1 MAPHRRHSPLARLVL
16 VTAGLLSAALLACAP
31 TPSPVDDARHP
42 DPPRPPLVVPTAP
55 GPTPPPLDG
64 GPPAGADEQRGA
76 FGAFLDS
83 EPEGLA
89 LLKRFSGWLD
99 GTELR
104 VGHTYLPGDVW
115 SNIEGGNGFLDSW
128 AQWRQ
133 AEKDRMFVL
142 NVPLMEHN
150 EAEFSDTAVR
160 RLLRH
165 AAAGA
170 FDEHFRVL
178 AQRLVDLGATDTV
191 LVLGWEMNGT
201 TYTHRCAPDPEDWKE
216 YWRRIVTVMRSVPG
230 QKFKFDFAPN
240 RGADAIPW
248 PECYPGDDVVDIVG
262 MDSYDQPHG
271 MSFDE
276 EVSEPYGLQFHVD
289 FAQAHG
295 KPISYPEW
303 GLFRNGDNPT
313 YMLRMLAWIEE
324 HKPLYNTITDYCPH
338 GVWQCATNPRSSAL
352 YREVLSSASVPLP
365 TPSVPVPMPV
375 PAAPTPPAVP
385 LPTPVPPPVPLPPRQ
400 PATPATPAQPPGCT
414 PAAVAN
420 GAAQPADGRRAGC
433 AH

>member
-1 MAPHRRHSPLARLVL
+1 MAP
-16 VTAGLLSAALLACAP
+16 G
-31 TPSPVDDARHP
+31 
-42 DPPRPPLVVPTAP
+42 AP
-55 GPTPPPLDG
+55 GPTPLPPAPLPSDAA
-64 GPPAGADEQRGA
+64 PFPAGADQPPAA

-83 EPEGLA
+83 EPEGLE
-89 LLKRFSGWLD
+89 LINKFSGWL
-99 GTELR
+99 GGAELR

-128 AQWRQ
+128 AKWRQ
-133 AEKDRMFVL
+133 AKADRMFVL

-150 EAEFSDTAVR
+150 ESDMSNTAVR
-160 RLLRH
+160 RLLRR

-170 FDEHFRVL
+170 YDEHFRVL
-178 AQRLVDLGATDTV
+178 AQRLVDLGATDTI

-201 TYTHRCAPDPEDWKE
+201 TYTHRCAPDPDNWKE

-230 QKFKFDFAPN
+230 QKFKFDFAPS

-271 MSFDE
+271 ISFDE
-276 EVSEPYGLQFHVD
+276 QVSEPYGLQFQVD
-289 FAQAHG
+289 FAREHG

-313 YMLRMLAWIEE
+313 YMLRMLDWMDE
-324 HKPLYNTITDYCPH
+324 HKPLYNTVTDYCPH
-338 GVWQCATNPRSSAL
+338 GVWQCATNPEASAV
-352 YREVLSSASVPLP
+352 YRAVMSRVPTPEPTPGPTVPLP
-365 TPSVPVPMPV
+365 PVPPKTPAPAVPVPVPAPV
-375 PAAPTPPAVP
+375 PTPAPTPPA
-385 LPTPVPPPVPLPPRQ
+385 
-400 PATPATPAQPPGCT
+400 TPARPPQCT
-414 PAAVAN
+414 PAPVAN
-420 GAAQPADGRRAGC
+420 GAAPVSGAKRTGC